1 MEALGRGGY
10 EGDDTVKDGFRSSGG
25 GKFRSKGTVGA
36 GYLRHCSQSKIL

>member
-1 MEALGRGGY
+1 MDAPECGGSV
-10 EGDDTVKDGFRSSGG
+10 GNDTVKDGFRSSGG